1 MMKRG
6 LDERQDQLAA
16 QIGVYSSYVMFFVS
30 VAVIVAEVIW
40 MGTFQAVIG
49 ETVILLAGG
58 LTGLAGCI
66 KNGIWAKSGGD
77 MGAGQSLLLSVVCS
91 GIFSVFYA
99 AALYHKIGGDV
110 DVVRHALLFFL
121 GIGLLGFICLQIL
134 GRAAQRRRKEQENRY
149 LE

>member
-1 MMKRG
+1 MKRG
-6 LDERQDQLAA
+6 LDERQA
-16 QIGVYSSYVMFFVS
+16 QVMAKIGAYSSYVMFFVS

-49 ETVILLAGG
+49 ETVIFLAGG
-58 LTGLAGCI
+58 LTSLAGCI

-99 AALYHKIGGDV
+99 AALYRKTGG

-134 GRAAQRRRKEQENRY
+134 GRVAQKRRKEQENKY

>member
-16 QIGVYSSYVMFFVS
+16 QIGAYSSYVMFFVS

-49 ETVILLAGG
+49 ETVIFLAGG
-58 LTGLAGCI
+58 LTSLAGCI
-66 KNGIWAKSGGD
+66 KNGIWAKGGGD
-77 MGAGQSLLLSVVCS
+77 MGVGQSFLLSVVCS

-99 AALYHKIGGDV
+99 AVLYHKIGG

-134 GRAAQRRRKEQENRY
+134 GKAAQKRRKEQENRY